1 MKVYQITEG
10 KTKVTK
16 GPLMGFVFDELK
28 DGSVKIIAPNGK
40 ISMATNRAAAEKIA
54 SDMTKPKVA
63 PVTSN
68 QTTGK
73 APPVNNKITPNDVDT
88 EFKNKPGPYRS
99 DTPTIDQLTARER
112 KKLKKNGKIVRG
124 GKTYTLINI
133 QNATLD
139 LAKGSPP
146 ENPTKPERSYDPKA
160 GNAKPKPKGP
170 ASKFTGLIGRWTK
183 DFLLNTTLGKML
195 MKTTG
200 GAFGAVAATGFNL
213 VKLEEALD
221 GYMRACIKH
230 GLTPG
235 DNCNVAGNIDL
246 ENGKA
251 PSDLLRA
258 YKNCVQTFSEALI
271 EIVLGFLFGVA
282 SIPVVIAVLG
292 ALSIAS
298 AGVAFVVGLII
309 GGAFIIGGTQ
319 LAYEIARAIGLID
332 ALDGHIAKALSWATM
347 CRIARIADT
356 SQDMVPFGLLGDS
369 TVIENKNFN
378 KKSNSA
384 VIKDVKAI
392 IQSDPKLIAAWN
404 KGKPKVKQAMATA
417 KED

>member
-88 EFKNKPGPYRS
+88 EFKNKPGPYRP

-112 KKLKKNGKIVRG
+112 EKLKKNGKIVRG

-146 ENPTKPERSYDPKA
+146 EKPI
-160 GNAKPKPKGP
+160 KPKGP

-183 DFLLNTTLGKML
+183 DFLLNTWLGKTL